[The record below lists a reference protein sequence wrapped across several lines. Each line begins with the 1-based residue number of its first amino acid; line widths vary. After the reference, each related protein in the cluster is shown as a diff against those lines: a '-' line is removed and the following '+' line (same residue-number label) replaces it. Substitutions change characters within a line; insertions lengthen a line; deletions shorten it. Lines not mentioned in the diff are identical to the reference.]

1 MEQIL
6 EINRLTK
13 TFKKQTVVDEV
24 SFGVTKNSVYG
35 LLGPN
40 GAGKSTTLKMITGML
55 QPSSGSISFEGACM
69 EQGGSEE
76 HRCADRDAAALR

>member
-55 QPSSGSISFEGACM
+55 QPSSGSISFEGHTWSR
-69 EQGGSEE
+69 E
-76 HRCADRDAAALR
+76 DLRKI